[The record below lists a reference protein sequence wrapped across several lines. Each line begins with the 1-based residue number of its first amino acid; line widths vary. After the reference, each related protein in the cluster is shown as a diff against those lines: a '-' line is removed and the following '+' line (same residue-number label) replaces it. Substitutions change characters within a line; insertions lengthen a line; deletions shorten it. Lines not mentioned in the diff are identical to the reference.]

1 MKAKNKTTQNDSNVN
16 DFIAALEDE
25 RQRKDAFHLVEL
37 LQKITGH
44 PPKMW
49 GSSIIGFDKYKYIY
63 ASGREGE
70 NLKIGFSPRKGKFSI
85 YLMTGAENHKE
96 DLDRMG
102 PYKTGKSCLYI
113 KSLEEIDISILEKV
127 CRQSYA
133 RMKDVMDYS

>member
-25 RQRKDAFHLVEL
+25 QQRKDALHLVEM

-49 GSSIIGFDKYKYIY
+49 GDSIIGFDKYKYIY

-70 NLKIGFSPRKGKFSI
+70 NLKIGFSPRKGKLSI
-85 YLMTGAENHKE
+85 YLMTGANNHKNE
-96 DLDRMG
+96 LDRMG

-113 KSLEEIDISILEKV
+113 KRLEDIDSSILEQV
-127 CRQSYA
+127 CIDSYSK
-133 RMKDVMDYS
+133 MKDVMDYS

>member
-1 MKAKNKTTQNDSNVN
+1 MKAKNKTRQNDSSVN

-25 RQRKDAFHLVEL
+25 QQRKDALQLVGM
-37 LQKITGH
+37 LQKLTGH

-49 GSSIIGFDKYKYIY
+49 GGSIIGFGKYKYIY

-70 NLKIGFSPRKGKFSI
+70 HLKIGFSPRKGKLSI
-85 YLMTGAENHKE
+85 YLMTGAGRHKE

-113 KSLEEIDISILEKV
+113 KRLEDIDISILKQICMESFGK
-127 CRQSYA
+127 
-133 RMKDVMDYS
+133 MKDVMDYS

>member
-1 MKAKNKTTQNDSNVN
+1 MKAKNKTTQNEQSVDDFLASLKDS
-16 DFIAALEDE
+16 D
-25 RQRKDAFHLVEL
+25 QRKES
-37 LQKITGH
+37 LQLIKMLEEITGH
-44 PPKMW
+44 PAKMW
-49 GSSIIGFDKYKYIY
+49 GNSIIGFDKYKYIY

-70 NLKIGFSPRKGKFSI
+70 HLKIGFSPRKGKLSI
-85 YLMTGAENHKE
+85 YLMTGAQNHKD

-113 KSLEEIDISILEKV
+113 KSLEEIDVSVLEKV

>member
-1 MKAKNKTTQNDSNVN
+1 MKAKNKTTQNEQSVDDFLASLKDS
-16 DFIAALEDE
+16 D
-25 RQRKDAFHLVEL
+25 QRKES
-37 LQKITGH
+37 LQLIKMLKEITGH
-44 PPKMW
+44 PAKMW
-49 GSSIIGFDKYKYIY
+49 GNSIIGFDKYKYIY

-70 NLKIGFSPRKGKFSI
+70 HLKIGFSPRKGKLSI
-85 YLMTGAENHKE
+85 YLMTGAQNHKD

-113 KSLEEIDISILEKV
+113 KSLEEIDVSVLEKV